1 MRELV
6 WDSSFRRAVRRRTR
20 NKPDLTERILQVLE
34 KLALDPFDPVLR
46 THKLRGQLEG
56 LWACW
61 VEYDCRI
68 VFTFEPDPRPHRDD
82 LIVLVDLG
90 SHDEVY

>member
-1 MRELV
+1 MRKLV
-6 WDSSFRRAVRRRTR
+6 WDSSFRRAFRKHTR
-20 NKPDLTERILQVLE
+20 NVRSLQEQIFDTLE
-34 KLALDPFDPVLR
+34 QLAENPFHPRLK
-46 THKLRGQLEG
+46 THKLKGDLEG

-68 VFTFEPDPRPHRDD
+68 IFMIEPDREGMEDA
-82 LIVLVDLG
+82 IVLVDLG

>member
-1 MRELV
+1 VRKLF
-6 WDSSFRRAVRRRTR
+6 WHNSFRRAFRKRSRG
-20 NKPDLTERILQVLE
+20 ERSLQE
-34 KLALDPFDPVLR
+34 KIFQTLDQLVKEPFHPQLK
-46 THKLRGQLEG
+46 THKLKGELDG

-68 VFTFEPDPRPHRDD
+68 IFMFEPDAEGMQDAI
-82 LIVLVDLG
+82 LLVELG

>member
-1 MRELV
+1 MKKLV
-6 WDSSFRRAVRRRTR
+6 WDNNFRRAFKKQTR
-20 NKPDLTERILQVLE
+20 HNPRLKAQIFDVLE
-34 KLALDPFDPVLR
+34 RLSADPFHPSLR
-46 THKLRGQLEG
+46 THKLKGTLEG

-68 VFTFEPDPRPHRDD
+68 IFLFDVDPAINHEEV
-82 LIVLVDLG
+82 IVLVDIG

>member
-1 MRELV
+1 MRHLV
-6 WDSSFRRAVRRRTR
+6 WDTSFRRAFKRKTRR
-20 NKPDLTERILQVLE
+20 NAPLQERIWEVLAI
-34 KLALDPFDPVLR
+34 LAKDPFDPELKS
-46 THKLRGQLEG
+46 HKLRGQLEG

-68 VFTFEPDPRPHRDD
+68 IFAFEPDPAGGEDA
-82 LIVLVDLG
+82 IVLVDIG

>member
-1 MRELV
+1 MRRLV
-6 WDSSFRRAVRRRTR
+6 WHDSFRRAFKKLIR
-20 NKPDLTERILQVLE
+20 NDRDLQARVFDTLGRLVE
-34 KLALDPFDPVLR
+34 DPFEPRLK
-46 THKLRGQLEG
+46 THRLKGNLEG

-68 VFTFEPDPRPHRDD
+68 IFLFERDPNATEDA
-82 LIVLVDLG
+82 IVLVDIG

>member
-1 MRELV
+1 MRALA
-6 WDSSFRRAVRRRTR
+6 WDASFRRAFRRQTR
-20 NKPDLTERILQVLE
+20 KNSRLRQRILAVLE
-34 KLALDPFDPVLR
+34 LLAQDVFDPRLK

-68 VFTFEPDPRPHRDD
+68 VFAFEPDPDSGFTTGQFPSRMPRMDK
-82 LIVLVDLG
+82 
-90 SHDEVY
+90 

>member
-1 MRELV
+1 MRKLA
-6 WDSSFRRAVRRRTR
+6 WYTSFRRAFRRYTR
-20 NKPDLTERILQVLE
+20 NNPGRKEEVFQVLE
-34 KLALDPFDPVLR
+34 QLATDPFQPSLR
-46 THKLRGQLEG
+46 THKLTGQLHG

-68 VFTFEPDPRPHRDD
+68 IFAFEPDPSSGEE
-82 LIVLVDLG
+82 LIVLIDLG

>member
-1 MRELV
+1 MRHLV
-6 WDSSFRRAVRRRTR
+6 WDTSFRRAFKRVTRRNTF
-20 NKPDLTERILQVLE
+20 LQERILDVLE
-34 KLALDPFDPVLR
+34 ALAENPFDPGLK

-68 VFTFEPDPRPHRDD
+68 VFAFEPDPADSNG
-82 LIVLVDLG
+82 LIVLIDIG

>member
-1 MRELV
+1 MDVLAVLAKNPFEPEL
-6 WDSSFRRAVRRRTR
+6 
-20 NKPDLTERILQVLE
+20 K
-34 KLALDPFDPVLR
+34 

-68 VFTFEPDPRPHRDD
+68 VFVFEPDSSGGDD
-82 LIVLVDLG
+82 LIALVDIG
-90 SHDEVY
+90 SHNEVY

>member
-1 MRELV
+1 LV
-6 WDSSFRRAVRRRTR
+6 WDTSFRRAFRRVTR
-20 NKPDLTERILQVLE
+20 RSPELQERIFTVLAA
-34 KLALDPFDPVLR
+34 LANDPFDLKLK
-46 THKLRGQLEG
+46 THRLRGQLEG

-68 VFTFEPDPRPHRDD
+68 VFALEPDPAGDEEAV
-82 LIVLVDLG
+82 VLADIG

>member
-1 MRELV
+1 MRKLV
-6 WDSSFRRAVRRRTR
+6 WDNSFRRAFKKRTR
-20 NKPDLTERILQVLE
+20 NEPALKERIFETLE
-34 KLALDPFDPVLR
+34 QLVEDPFHPRLR
-46 THKLRGQLEG
+46 THKLKGELNG

-68 VFTFEPDPRPHRDD
+68 IFLFEADPEG
-82 LIVLVDLG
+82 LENAIVLVDLG